1 MNKNILNQRGGREEM
16 GTVPKKLQAAQAAK
30 LCGAELESLGIQEEN
45 RDGRRENL
53 SLMSEIVEAMIQSGL
68 KAKRV

>member
-1 MNKNILNQRGGREEM
+1 MKNVETNGLIPFPFLHFLRMQRESFFFFLNKNILNQRGGREEM

-45 RDGRRENL
+45 
-53 SLMSEIVEAMIQSGL
+53 
-68 KAKRV
+68 